1 MTAALKARS
10 VVICCKLIVLQ
21 TSPAEPAYRI
31 AHWIASAG
39 WIPCRLHK
47 SSTLSKKVSKPA
59 GFLEKWGAARVL
71 GIGIVLWSTMIG
83 GVIRRGVR
91 AIRDVEED
99 EGGNTKT
106 GSGIGGVNG
115 GVVVN
120 GGGVI
125 ERGGVTG

>member
-1 MTAALKARS
+1 M
-10 VVICCKLIVLQ
+10 
-21 TSPAEPAYRI
+21 
-31 AHWIASAG
+31 
-39 WIPCRLHK
+39 
-47 SSTLSKKVSKPA
+47 SKKVSKPA

-83 GVIRRGVR
+83 GVIGRGVR
-91 AIRDVEED
+91 AIRDVED
-99 EGGNTKT
+99 EEGNTKT

-125 ERGGVTG
+125 ERGGVTGRGRVG

>member
-1 MTAALKARS
+1 M
-10 VVICCKLIVLQ
+10 
-21 TSPAEPAYRI
+21 
-31 AHWIASAG
+31 
-39 WIPCRLHK
+39 
-47 SSTLSKKVSKPA
+47 SKKVLKPA

-71 GIGIVLWSTMIG
+71 GIGIVLWLTMIG
-83 GVIRRGVR
+83 GVIRRGVQ

-120 GGGVI
+120 GGVI